1 MSAETTSSQQPR
13 LSVWL
18 PVVAAL
24 IAIQA
29 MVLARFGQPLFCTCG
44 TFKLW
49 TGAVLSAENSQQL
62 TDWYTASHLLHGV
75 LFYGLLHLIAPRLS
89 IGARLAMAIGIEVT
103 WEIIENTPYVIN
115 RYRQS
120 ALAQGYAGDSIVN
133 SVSDTVAAGI
143 GFAAARLLPVR
154 LTIVLVVVIEVTL
167 AYLIRDNLSLNI
179 IQLVH
184 PTEAISRWQAG
195 RP

>member
-1 MSAETTSSQQPR
+1 MSVEAVTSQQSR
-13 LSVWL
+13 LSFWL
-18 PVVAAL
+18 LIVAAL

-29 MVLARFGQPLFCTCG
+29 TVLALFGQPLFCACG
-44 TFKLW
+44 TVKLW
-49 TGAVLSAENSQQL
+49 NGDVLSAENSQQL

-89 IGARLAMAIGIEVT
+89 VGARLAIAIGIEVT
-103 WEIIENTPYVIN
+103 WEIFENTPYVID

-120 ALAQGYAGDSIVN
+120 ALAQGYVGDSIVN
-133 SVSDTVAAGI
+133 SVSDTAAAGI

-154 LTIVLVVVIEVTL
+154 LTIVLVIVIEVTL

-179 IQLVH
+179 IQLLH
-184 PTEAISRWQAG
+184 PTEFISRWQTG
-195 RP
+195 R

>member
-1 MSAETTSSQQPR
+1 MSTEAAPSQPSR
-13 LSVWL
+13 LSIWL
-18 PVVAAL
+18 LIVAAL
-24 IAIQA
+24 IATQA
-29 MVLARFGQPLFCTCG
+29 TVLAFFGQPLFCTCG
-44 TFKLW
+44 TVKLW

-75 LFYGLLHLIAPRLS
+75 LFYWLLHLIAPRLS
-89 IGARLAMAIGIEVT
+89 VGARLAIAIGLEVS
-103 WEIIENTPYVIN
+103 WEIVENTPHVIN

-120 ALAQGYAGDSIVN
+120 ALAQGYVGDSIIN

-154 LTIVLVVVIEVTL
+154 LTIVLVIVIEVTL
-167 AYLIRDNLSLNI
+167 AYLIRDNLTLNI

-184 PTEAISRWQAG
+184 PTEFISRWQAG
-195 RP
+195 R